1 MSVQVSYSKQFALG
15 IILLIVILVIVEI
28 SSYIILNERDSCIVG
43 LWESGLYFNY
53 SENFVKSLC
62 TDYKSI
68 IDFEKPY
75 KHLEPNQKTDTVNIN
90 SFGVRGEE
98 FNLKKE
104 SGAYRIVM
112 LGGSAMYGVYVTSD
126 SATIPSFLDRKI
138 QNMNRNSLRFSEE
151 AKKLYKSKKNRI

>member
-28 SSYIILNERDSCIVG
+28 FSYIILNERDSCIVG

-62 TDYKSI
+62 ADYKSI

-75 KHLEPNQKTDTVNIN
+75 KHLEPNQKTDIDFTLQGIYHT
-90 SFGVRGEE
+90 F
-98 FNLKKE
+98 KK
-104 SGAYRIVM
+104 GH
-112 LGGSAMYGVYVTSD
+112 
-126 SATIPSFLDRKI
+126 KI
-138 QNMNRNSLRFSEE
+138 QIQVQSTWFPLINLNPQTFVPNIFNAEKSDY
-151 AKKLYKSKKNRI
+151 KKQTHTVFGDSSIEFTVLEK